1 MINPRAMPCDEA
13 TIRSTRAG
21 PRCAPDVKS
30 WVLAAAILGSAM
42 AFIDA
47 TAVNIALPAM
57 QRSLSTSLAAM
68 QWVVNAYT
76 LFLSAC
82 LLIGGAAGD
91 RFGRRRVFI
100 TGIAVFA
107 AASMWCGLAPD
118 VVHLIL
124 ARAVQGIGGALL
136 VPSTLAIIGAAFE
149 MQERG
154 RAIGTWAAF
163 SAVTTAVG
171 PLLGGWLVDA
181 FSWRALFFI
190 NLPIGVLTAWLAL
203 RHVPE
208 SRDPQAPA
216 VLDWRGALLALAG
229 LGSLVFGLIASSGLG
244 WRHPAVLG
252 SLTAAPLLLAAF
264 LYAEARNPAPMLPL
278 ALFRSRMFT
287 AVNLVTFLLYA
298 ALGGALFFLPFSLIE
313 VHGYSA
319 TEAGASLLPFTI
331 IMGGLSRW
339 SGGLLDRFGARLPL
353 IVGPVIA
360 ALGFALLSLP
370 GAGGSYSTTFFP
382 ALVILGFGMTISVAP
397 LTTAVMNAVPD
408 HQVGVASGVN
418 NTVARA
424 AGLLAVAVLG
434 VIAHD
439 VFDRA
444 LDRRLA
450 PLALPP
456 QVKEAL
462 RSIDGSTVSA
472 SQPPLPERD
481 RSLAESAI
489 AGSFVES
496 FRVVTLSAAALAL
509 AAALC
514 AALLVP
520 PDLGRPKGAPPGKP

>member
-1 MINPRAMPCDEA
+1 MINPRAGPCDEA
-13 TIRSTRAG
+13 MIRSVRAG
-21 PRCAPDVKS
+21 QPCDQRARS

-47 TAVNIALPAM
+47 TAVNVALPAM
-57 QRSLSTSLAAM
+57 QRSLSTSLSAM

-76 LFLSAC
+76 LLLSAC

-100 TGIAVFA
+100 AGVVVFV
-107 AASMWCGLAPD
+107 AASLWCGLSPD

-124 ARAVQGIGGALL
+124 ARAVQGLGGALL
-136 VPSTLAIIGAAFE
+136 VPSTLAIIGASFE
-149 MQERG
+149 AEERG

-163 SAVTTAVG
+163 SAITTAIG

-190 NLPIGVLTAWLAL
+190 NLPIGAITAWIAFL
-203 RHVPE
+203 HVPE

-216 VLDWRGALLALAG
+216 MLDWRGALLVLAG
-229 LGSLVFGLIASSGLG
+229 LGSLVFGLIASSDLG
-244 WRHPAVLG
+244 WRHPAVIGTL
-252 SLTAAPLLLAAF
+252 AASPLLLFAF
-264 LYAEARNPAPMLPL
+264 LRVEARCPAPMLPL
-278 ALFRSRMFT
+278 ALFRSRIFT

-298 ALGGALFFLPFSLIE
+298 ALGGALFFLPFDLVE

-319 TEAGASLLPFTI
+319 TEAGAALLPFTI

-353 IVGPVIA
+353 IVGPVGA

-370 GAGGSYSTTFFP
+370 GPSGSYWTTFFP
-382 ALVILGFGMTISVAP
+382 ALTVLGLGLTVSVAP

-408 HQVGVASGVN
+408 HQVGIASGVN
-418 NTVARA
+418 NTVARV

-434 VIAHD
+434 AVAH
-439 VFDRA
+439 
-444 LDRRLA
+444 
-450 PLALPP
+450 
-456 QVKEAL
+456 E
-462 RSIDGSTVSA
+462 A
-472 SQPPLPERD
+472 SQ
-481 RSLAESAI
+481 
-489 AGSFVES
+489 SFVES
-496 FRVVTLSAAALAL
+496 FRVVALAAGVLGL

-514 AALLVP
+514 AAALIP
-520 PDLGRPKGAPPGKP
+520 ADPGRAPER

>member
-21 PRCAPDVKS
+21 PRCAPGVKS

-47 TAVNIALPAM
+47 TAVNVALPAM

-353 IVGPVIA
+353 IIGPSIA
-360 ALGFALLSLP
+360 ALGFALLALP
-370 GAGGSYSTTFFP
+370 GTGGSYWVTFLLP
-382 ALVILGFGMTISVAP
+382 IATLGFGMAVAVAP
-397 LTTAVMNAVPD
+397 LTTSVINAVPT
-408 HQVGVASGVN
+408 HRAGVASGIN
-418 NTVARA
+418 NAVASVA
-424 AGLLAVAVLG
+424 TLLAVAVFGAVAL
-434 VIAHD
+434 D
-439 VFDRA
+439 VFNRS
-444 LDRRLA
+444 LDRHLA
-450 PLALPP
+450 T
-456 QVKEAL
+456 Q
-462 RSIDGSTVSA
+462 TVSSEVKRA
-472 SQPPLPERD
+472 VEGARGKFVIESEVAATRGDD
-481 RSLAESAI
+481 RRVTEVILRESLLDGI
-489 AGSFVES
+489 
-496 FRVVTLSAAALAL
+496 RVAMLLAVALAL
-509 AAALC
+509 GGALC
-514 AALLVP
+514 AALAIRS
-520 PDLGRPKGAPPGKP
+520 DEGQ

>member
-21 PRCAPDVKS
+21 PRCAPRVKA
-30 WVLAAAILGSAM
+30 WVLAATILGSAM
-42 AFIDA
+42 ALIDA
-47 TAVNIALPAM
+47 TAVNVALPAM
-57 QRSLSTSLAAM
+57 ERGLSASLAAM

-76 LFLSAC
+76 LLLSTC

-91 RFGRRRVFI
+91 RFGRRRIFI
-100 TGIAVFA
+100 AGIALFT
-107 AASMWCGLAPD
+107 AASTWCGLAPD
-118 VVHLIL
+118 VGHLIL
-124 ARAVQGIGGALL
+124 ARAVQGVGAALL
-136 VPSTLAIIGAAFE
+136 VPSSLAIIGASFE
-149 MQERG
+149 AQERG

-163 SAVTTAVG
+163 SAITTAVG

-190 NLPIGVLTAWLAL
+190 NLPIGVLTAWITF

-216 VLDWRGALLALAG
+216 TLDWRGALLALAG
-229 LGSLVFGLIASSGLG
+229 LGSLVFGLIASADLS
-244 WRHPAVLG
+244 WRHPAVIG
-252 SLTAAPLLLAAF
+252 SLAAAPLLLAAF
-264 LYAEARNPAPMLPL
+264 FYVEARNPAPMLPL
-278 ALFRSRMFT
+278 ELFRSRLFT
-287 AVNLVTFLLYA
+287 AVNLVTFVLYA
-298 ALGGALFFLPFSLIE
+298 ALGGAVFFLPFDLVE

-319 TEAGASLLPFTI
+319 TEAGAALLPFTV

-339 SGGLLDRFGARLPL
+339 SGGLLDRFGAKPPL

-370 GAGGSYSTTFFP
+370 GVGGSYWTTFLP
-382 ALVILGFGMTISVAP
+382 ALTVVGFGMTISVAP

-434 VIAHD
+434 AVAHE
-439 VFDRA
+439 V
-444 LDRRLA
+444 
-450 PLALPP
+450 
-456 QVKEAL
+456 
-462 RSIDGSTVSA
+462 SGS
-472 SQPPLPERD
+472 L
-481 RSLAESAI
+481 
-489 AGSFVES
+489 VES
-496 FRVVTLSAAALAL
+496 FRVVALSAAALAL

-514 AALLVP
+514 ATLLIP
-520 PDLGRPKGAPPGKP
+520 PDAGRGSRKP